1 MGKLEPEE
9 QAFIK
14 RLYIRYK
21 EQLFNYAVIYLEPG
35 SAEEAVQN
43 TFLDACKKVA
53 ELEAC
58 PNPQAWLYRGLQFSI
73 GKLKRSKQRLAR
85 YISYLPH
92 KGDPQFNLRGIE
104 ELADR
109 RPAEEDIELL
119 YADLAQTGEFRLLK
133 RFAVDDKSLRE
144 LAEEE
149 GISISVCRQRLYRAR
164 QKLRRVFRDLDN
176 DLADNADDN

>member
-1 MGKLEPEE
+1 MDKLGPEE

-104 ELADR
+104 E
-109 RPAEEDIELL
+109 
-119 YADLAQTGEFRLLK
+119 
-133 RFAVDDKSLRE
+133 FAVDDKSLRE

-176 DLADNADDN
+176 DSDDN